1 MKVQVLID
9 NIEGFVTGTQFAA
22 SPDTAYSNTA
32 DFDADGQSR
41 TRKLFGEW
49 GLSVYVEF
57 EGKRYLLDTGASHL
71 FAKNAGVMG
80 VDLTK
85 VDVGILSHAHY
96 DHANGMAR
104 FFALNKTAPFYL
116 RKGVA
121 ENCYHAHKL
130 FGRLTYHEYIG
141 IHKGWLKRF
150 ADRIRYAEGDMQIAP
165 NVYLV
170 PHKDNVVN
178 SESRAGIGLA
188 AGLSVKENGTYRYD
202 SFDHEQSL
210 VFDTPQGLFIMNSC
224 SHAGADNIVKE
235 IEATFPGKRIYAILG
250 GFHLFRYKDADV
262 RAFAERLR
270 ELDVQR
276 IYTGHCTGDRAYA
289 ILHEVLG
296 DRVQQMHCGMIIE

>member
-22 SPDTAYSNTA
+22 RPDTADSNTA
-32 DFDADGQSR
+32 DSDADGQSR

-80 VDLTK
+80 VDLSK
-85 VDVGILSHAHY
+85 VDIGILSHAHY

-150 ADRIRYAEGDMQIAP
+150 ADRICYAEGDLQIAP

-170 PHKDNVVN
+170 PHKTAGL
-178 SESRAGIGLA
+178 ESIGERAH
-188 AGLSVKENGTYRYD
+188 LSVKENGTYRYD

>member
-1 MKVQVLID
+1 M
-9 NIEGFVTGTQFAA
+9 
-22 SPDTAYSNTA
+22 
-32 DFDADGQSR
+32 
-41 TRKLFGEW
+41 
-49 GLSVYVEF
+49 YVEF

-80 VDLTK
+80 VDLSK

-116 RKGVA
+116 RKGAA

-141 IHKGWLKRF
+141 IHKGWLNRF

-170 PHKDNVVN
+170 PHKTAGL
-178 SESRAGIGLA
+178 ECIGERAH
-188 AGLSVKENGTYRYD
+188 LSVKENGTYRYD

-235 IEATFPGKRIYAILG
+235 IEMTFPDKRIYAILG
-250 GFHLFRYKDADV
+250 GFHLFRYKDGEV

-289 ILHEVLG
+289 ILREILG
-296 DRVQQMHCGMIIE
+296 ERVQQMRCGMIL

>member
-22 SPDTAYSNTA
+22 SPDTVSSDTA
-32 DFDADGQSR
+32 SSDAVGQSR

-85 VDVGILSHAHY
+85 VDIGILSHAHY

-170 PHKDNVVN
+170 PHKTAGL
-178 SESRAGIGLA
+178 ESIGERAH
-188 AGLSVKENGTYRYD
+188 LSVKENGTYRYD

-210 VFDTPQGLFIMNSC
+210 VFDTPQGLFVMNSC

-296 DRVQQMHCGMIIE
+296 DRVQQMRCGMIIE

>member
-22 SPDTAYSNTA
+22 RPDTASS
-32 DFDADGQSR
+32 DADGQSR

-80 VDLTK
+80 VDLSK
-85 VDVGILSHAHY
+85 VDIGILSHAHY

-235 IEATFPGKRIYAILG
+235 IEATFPGKRIYVILG

-296 DRVQQMHCGMIIE
+296 DRVQQMRCGMIIE

>member
-9 NIEGFVTGTQFAA
+9 NISSFTEGER
-22 SPDTAYSNTA
+22 P
-32 DFDADGQSR
+32 
-41 TRKLFGEW
+41 RKLFGEW

-80 VDLTK
+80 VDLSK
-85 VDVGILSHAHY
+85 VDIGILSHAHY
-96 DHANGMAR
+96 DHANGMAK
-104 FFALNKTAPFYL
+104 FFALNKTAPFYV

-170 PHKDNVVN
+170 PHKTAGLENIG
-178 SESRAGIGLA
+178 ERAH
-188 AGLSVKENGTYRYD
+188 LSVKENGKFRYD

-210 VFDTPQGLFIMNSC
+210 VFDTPQGLIVMNGC

-235 IEATFPGKRIYAILG
+235 IEATFPGKKIYALLG
-250 GFHLFRYKDADV
+250 GFHLFRYKDDVV

-270 ELDVQR
+270 ALDVQK

-289 ILHEVLG
+289 ILHDVLG
-296 DRVQQMHCGMIIE
+296 DRVQQMRCGMVYLHTFTS

>member
-9 NIEGFVTGTQFAA
+9 NISSFTEGER
-22 SPDTAYSNTA
+22 P
-32 DFDADGQSR
+32 
-41 TRKLFGEW
+41 RKLFGEW

-80 VDLTK
+80 VDLSK
-85 VDVGILSHAHY
+85 VDIGILSHAHY
-96 DHANGMAR
+96 DHANGMAK
-104 FFALNKTAPFYL
+104 FFALNKTAPFYV

-170 PHKDNVVN
+170 PHKTAGLENIG
-178 SESRAGIGLA
+178 ERAH
-188 AGLSVKENGTYRYD
+188 LSVKENGKFRYD

-210 VFDTPQGLFIMNSC
+210 VFDTPQGLFVMNSC

-235 IEATFPGKRIYAILG
+235 IEATFPGKKIYALLG
-250 GFHLFRYKDADV
+250 GFHLFRYKDDVV

-270 ELDVQR
+270 ALDVQK
-276 IYTGHCTGDRAYA
+276 IYTGHCTGDRAYG

-296 DRVQQMHCGMIIE
+296 DRVQQMRCGMVYLHTFTS